1 LCDFIYKMT
10 NRYEELLNAFET
22 KLRKLISE
30 YRLLQAENQLVY
42 RRQAQLEAELEES
55 RAVINDLKKQNDH
68 LILLNQLGGSGEH
81 RKAAKQQI
89 DKMVREIDQCLAL
102 LIE

>member
-1 LCDFIYKMT
+1 MI

-42 RRQAQLEAELEES
+42 RRQSQLETELEQ
-55 RAVINDLKKQNDH
+55 AQATIKDLKKQNDH
-68 LILLNQLGGSGEH
+68 LVLLNQLGGSGEN

-89 DKMVREIDQCLAL
+89 DKMVREIYQCLAL
-102 LIE
+102 LNE

>member
-1 LCDFIYKMT
+1 MI

-42 RRQAQLEAELEES
+42 RRQSQLETELEQA
-55 RAVINDLKKQNDH
+55 RATIKDLKKQNDH
-68 LILLNQLGGSGEH
+68 LVLLNQLGGSGEN

-102 LIE
+102 LNE

>member
-1 LCDFIYKMT
+1 MI

-42 RRQAQLEAELEES
+42 RRQSQLETELEQ
-55 RAVINDLKKQNDH
+55 AQATIKDLKKQNDH
-68 LILLNQLGGSGEH
+68 LVLLNQLGGSGEN

-102 LIE
+102 LNE

>member
-1 LCDFIYKMT
+1 MSDFYTKMT
-10 NRYEELLNAFET
+10 NRYQELLGRFTT

-30 YRLLQAENQLVY
+30 YRLLQAENQLLH
-42 RRQAQLEAELEES
+42 RRQAQLAAELEQ
-55 RAVINDLKKQNDH
+55 AQTLIKDLKKQSEH
-68 LILLNQLGGSGEH
+68 LVLLNQLGGSGED

-102 LIE
+102 LKD